1 MSSLQES
8 CRSDSLALDAFMA
21 NAQVML
27 ENKVLP
33 KNAKDLAEISGK
45 QQALQNSMPEVMI
58 YFF

>member
-1 MSSLQES
+1 
-8 CRSDSLALDAFMA
+8 MA